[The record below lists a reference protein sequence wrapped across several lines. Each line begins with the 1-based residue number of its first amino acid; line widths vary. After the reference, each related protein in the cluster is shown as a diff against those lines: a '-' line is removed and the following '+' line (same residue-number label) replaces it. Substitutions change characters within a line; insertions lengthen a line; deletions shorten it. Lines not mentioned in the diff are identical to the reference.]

1 MSDDTALDLAR
12 RFAHTDPDIKL
23 MSVSNPVEMILTLMH
38 QRWVLAREVVKLYSE
53 LKQLQPGGPAVAKV

>member
-38 QRWVLAREVVKLYSE
+38 QRGGLAREGVKLSDE
-53 LKQLQPGGPAVAKV
+53 VRQLHAGGTDVAQV